1 MQWNFLSYISF
12 ARNIRIKILNEWMN
26 ELYVK
31 CDPKNKKWIKNKRNF
46 TKNLIMLFYF
56 IFQIVTFEKS
66 YKNKVILILSQIFH
80 RNLTNVY
87 TVTNPVLELRAVSW
101 KTVNFLTNQF
111 FLLLFFTVLSLPC
124 YFLFYIW
131 FMVLYKPVLF
141 FYQWWVSFDLS
152 AFLAIHSRSVFMR
165 FFYKWFSS
173 FFCNKVRNKLIYT
186 TIYII
191 WLKHFRTWKS
201 INMFGSLH
209 FHSKSYI
216 YSRHRRFFVQFN
228 SIV

>member
-26 ELYVK
+26 FTLNATQK
-31 CDPKNKKWIKNKRNF
+31 IKNKRNF

-87 TVTNPVLELRAVSW
+87 KVTNPVLELRAVSW
-101 KTVNFLTNQF
+101 KTVNFLTNEF
-111 FLLLFFTVLSLPC
+111 FLLLFFTVLSLHC

-131 FMVLYKPVLF
+131 LMVLYKKRSYF
-141 FYQWWVSFDLS
+141 FTNGLPIWPLCLTRYSF
-152 AFLAIHSRSVFMR
+152 ARSVFMR
-165 FFYKWFSS
+165 FFTNVL
-173 FFCNKVRNKLIYT
+173 FFYNKVWNKLIYT
-186 TIYII
+186 TIYIM
-191 WLKHFRTWKS
+191 T
-201 INMFGSLH
+201 
-209 FHSKSYI
+209 
-216 YSRHRRFFVQFN
+216 
-228 SIV
+228 